1 MNDLLRRTSLLLLL
15 AVLSQLTA
23 HAQWRKAFSTP
34 GEFYN
39 EVFFVDNM
47 HGWITQHSGTV
58 YRTID
63 GGTSW
68 QTSTMPGQSLWSANR
83 DICFISPS
91 VGFVSGSD
99 GIWKST
105 TGGIGWVMITPP
117 TYRGNF
123 GTSCWFIDENN
134 GVFAAG
140 RQGSVT
146 FYRTSNGGSSWDS
159 ITYAD
164 GIDDGAIGGMTY
176 TAGTYYASGGDG
188 QLWRSADG
196 GATWI
201 GSTTNSG
208 GWQEDLVSFG
218 TGLYIASTN
227 GKSYGSLNGGKLL
240 RSVNNGVSWTAA
252 PFPTLT
258 WGISMYSSSDGWGC
272 GDEGRAY
279 KTTDGGVTWTQLSCG
294 MDKAHAV
301 DDIHFTDATHGWAV
315 GNAVYQF
322 VVNGFS
328 SRPDTI
334 DFGDVVVGSK
344 SRDSNAIITALGV
357 KLTITARKLDG
368 LHPTQFGSPQPLG
381 FLELNACQDGLTPLY
396 FAPTSEGPKIAR
408 LVYTISGSN
417 ETAEVVLKGRGVK
430 PTIASSPTMM
440 FDTLLCGNIGLDT
453 IMLRNTGSYALKI
466 TDAVASPAL
475 DAVFRVISPSFSPAA
490 PVTIK
495 PGDSAR
501 FIVQVEVARPGIYRS
516 TLSFINND
524 PDAGKSPWDVAM
536 TAVRRDLAVTMSGDS
551 IDLPGAPLGAT
562 SSLCITVTNSGDGA
576 QIIQSAT
583 LIGGDGSIKQSPA
596 ISNITVARGAER
608 TICFS
613 ASATDTLV
621 HIARFRIRLLP
632 CNRDTVITVRYQARN
647 PVISTIAQKTFGA
660 VLCDSGMV
668 DTIVVSNK
676 GNAPLIIDRPSFI
689 GAAGADFT
697 VIDPETWP
705 DTIPVG
711 QSRIISVRISGDAPA
726 GERIA
731 TMVIPNNDLF
741 PGKALWAITVR
752 YSHGTT
758 ELTPSRRVI
767 DVGEICINGTRIERV
782 DLLNTGSG
790 DAIINGLMPLGTP
803 DPSIVAI
810 APVGSII
817 APRAG
822 DSLSFTITPAAPG
835 PFSSQFLLRYG
846 PCDMFDT
853 ITVTGRA
860 FGIAL
865 AATPPALD
873 YGSASIG
880 RSVQRTLVVANNG
893 GATATITAWS
903 FVPALP
909 GARVVSPQPPVT
921 IGPGETRTV
930 TVELTPADTGNIALT
945 LLGIADGPCPDTLR
959 APIVARGVRGAAIT
973 DRYRLDYGSLF
984 SCSNGAVSDSV
995 HLMNHGSAPI
1005 ALRAVR
1011 LAGGTGSGF
1020 RIENAPAGTLQLAPG
1035 DSLTIIVSAISDVP
1049 GALSDTLLFELDQ
1062 QEEPVIAVPVEAR
1075 RDRAAMAVRDLK
1087 DMPAIAVTFD
1097 DLTGCSPSDEKTLRL
1112 RNTGTVVDTV
1122 TIGVSGAS
1130 FTLRSASTLILPPG
1144 ADTTITIRAAMS
1156 LPGDDS
1162 GLLTIR
1168 SAPCSLESLVR
1179 LDAHYGAVSAT
1190 VTPLDF
1196 STVNVGRTIQMTAE
1210 ILNTGDVDQVVDHLE
1225 IDPPSSDYAIIG
1237 TYAGLPLPA
1246 QGSLPVQVSFTP
1258 TSAGTAAARI
1268 VAVMRAPCD
1277 DTLSAPLSGRGIR
1290 SNVFVGTRG
1299 IAYGERLFCQ
1309 DSCATIRIE
1318 GTGDEAVTI
1327 LDATLDGD
1335 GGSAYRVAT
1344 ETLPLTIAP
1353 GTSAD
1358 ITICFDPAAAGDT
1371 TEAFVLLRTSDS
1383 AQPLLRLKLTGS
1395 RGKGLQGPSTILFG
1409 GNDPVDTTI
1418 VISNRSATPI
1428 EIDAAT
1434 LTGPYTVLTQFP
1446 IVVAAHD
1453 SVAVRVRYTPSYI
1466 ESSDGT
1472 LLLLQSIPCP
1482 DSLMVLLR
1490 GSTENERYLIALHAD
1505 SSYGRWGER
1514 VEIPIALENPRGAR
1528 IESMDLVVTA
1538 DPILLDPGTVRL
1550 HPTLADAWNITRGA
1564 YDPVTGGLALHMSA
1578 RAAGAIVMPSSD
1590 TLLSIEYLVLRGASI
1605 SSTIAIETSGL
1616 PAYVT
1621 AATVPGFFALADYCD
1636 AHGRLLEVSGTVAL
1650 DQNIPNP
1657 FNPTTTIEFE
1667 TAFES
1672 HVRLTVHDE
1681 LGREV
1686 QRPVDGLMLAGRGRV
1701 VIDATR
1707 LPSGVYT
1714 YRLTTGL
1721 QTLTR
1726 RMVVAK

>member
-15 AVLSQLTA
+15 AILSQLTA

-47 HGWITQHSGTV
+47 HGWITQQSTTV

-68 QTSTMPGQSLWSANR
+68 QKSTMPGGIGSANR
-83 DICFISPS
+83 DICFISTA

-117 TYRGNF
+117 TYRVGS

-140 RQGSVT
+140 DRGTVT
-146 FYRTSNGGSSWDS
+146 FYRTSNGGATWDS
-159 ITYAD
+159 ITYTG

-176 TAGTYYASGGDG
+176 AAGLYYASGGDG
-188 QLWRSADG
+188 QIWRSADG

-208 GWQEDLVSFG
+208 GWQEDMVSFG
-218 TGLYIASTN
+218 SGLYIASAD
-227 GKSYGSLNGGKLL
+227 GKSYGGLNGGKLL
-240 RSVNNGVSWTAA
+240 RSIDGGITWARSS
-252 PFPTLT
+252 FPTLT
-258 WGISMYSSSDGWGC
+258 WGISMYSSSEGWGC
-272 GDEGRAY
+272 GDGGRAY

-294 MDKAHAV
+294 MDKSHAV

-322 VVNGFS
+322 VVDGFS

-357 KLTITARKLDG
+357 KLTITARKLEG
-368 LHPTQFGSPQPLG
+368 LHPTQFGSSQPLG

-396 FAPTSEGPKIAR
+396 FAPTSDGPKIAK

-417 ETAEVVLKGRGVK
+417 ETAEVILKGRGVK
-430 PTIASSPTMM
+430 PTIASVQTMM
-440 FDTLLCGNIGLDT
+440 FDTLLCSNIGLDT
-453 IMLRNTGSYALKI
+453 VLLRNTGTYALKI
-466 TDAVASPAL
+466 TDAVASPVL
-475 DAVFRVISPSFSPAA
+475 DAVFRVISPSFSPTS

-501 FIVQVEVARPGIYRS
+501 FIVQVEVAKPGVYSGTI
-516 TLSFINND
+516 SFTNND
-524 PDAGKSPWDVAM
+524 PDVGKSPWNVAV

-551 IDLPGAPLGAT
+551 IDLPGAPLGSI
-562 SSLCITVTNSGDGA
+562 SSLCVTFTNRGDGP
-576 QIIQSAT
+576 QIIQSVT
-583 LIGGDGSIKQSPA
+583 LIGGDGIIKQLPA
-596 ISNITVARGAER
+596 ISNITVARGTEK

-613 ASATDTLV
+613 ATATDTLV

-647 PVISTIAQKTFGA
+647 PVISTIVQKTFGA

-668 DTIVVSNK
+668 DTIVVRNN
-676 GNAPLIIDRPSFI
+676 GNAPLILDRPSFI
-689 GAAGADFT
+689 GAAAADFT
-697 VIDPETWP
+697 LVEPETWP
-705 DTIPVG
+705 DTIPIG
-711 QSRIISVRISGDAPA
+711 QSLIISVRLSGAAPV

-731 TMVIPNNDLF
+731 TMIIPNNDLF

-767 DVGEICINGTRIERV
+767 DVGEICINGTRTERV
-782 DLLNTGSG
+782 TILNTGSG
-790 DAIINGLMPLGTP
+790 DAMVEGITPLGTP

-822 DSLSFTITPAAPG
+822 DSLSFTITPAAAG
-835 PFSSQFLLRYG
+835 PFSSQFILRYG
-846 PCDMFDT
+846 PCDRFDT

-959 APIVARGVRGAAIT
+959 APIVARGVRGAAVT

-995 HLMNHGSAPI
+995 RLMNHGSAPI
-1005 ALRAVR
+1005 TLRAVR

-1020 RIENAPAGTLQLAPG
+1020 RIENPPAGPRQLTPG
-1035 DSLTIIVSAISDVP
+1035 DSLTIILSAIAEAP

-1062 QEEPVIAVPVEAR
+1062 QEEPVIAVPVEGR
-1075 RDRAAMAVRDLK
+1075 RERADLAVRDLS
-1087 DMPAIAVTFD
+1087 DLPATVVVFD
-1097 DLTGCSPSDEKTLRL
+1097 DLSGCGPSDEQTLRL
-1112 RNTGTVVDTV
+1112 RNTGTVADTV
-1122 TIGVSGAS
+1122 ALAVSGAS
-1130 FTLRSASTLILPPG
+1130 FTLRSASTLILQPG
-1144 ADTTITIRAAMS
+1144 ADTTITVRAAMS
-1156 LPGDDS
+1156 APGDDT

-1168 SAPCSLESLVR
+1168 SVPCSLESLVQ
-1179 LDAHYGAVSAT
+1179 LKAHYGAVSAT

-1196 STVNVGRTIQMTAE
+1196 STVNIGRTIRMTAE

-1237 TYAGLPLPA
+1237 TYAGSPLPA
-1246 QGSLPVQVSFTP
+1246 QGSLAVQVSFTP
-1258 TSAGTAAARI
+1258 TSAGPAGARI
-1268 VAVMRAPCD
+1268 IAVMRAPCD
-1277 DTLSAPLSGRGIR
+1277 DTLSADLSGRGIR

-1309 DSCATIRIE
+1309 DSCATVHVE
-1318 GTGDEAVTI
+1318 ATGSDPVTI
-1327 LDATLDGD
+1327 LDATLE
-1335 GGSAYRVAT
+1335 GSGSGAYRVAT
-1344 ETLPLTIAP
+1344 EVLPLTVLP

-1358 ITICFDPAAAGDT
+1358 ITICFDPGATGDT
-1371 TEAFVLLRTSDS
+1371 ADAFVLLTTSDS

-1395 RGKGLQGPSTILFG
+1395 RGQGLQGPETILFG
-1409 GNDPVDTTI
+1409 GTDPVDTSVVI
-1418 VISNRSATPI
+1418 VNRGGTPI
-1428 EIDAAT
+1428 EIGDAA
-1434 LTGPYTVLTQFP
+1434 LTGPYTVLTKLP
-1446 IVVAAHD
+1446 VVVGAHD
-1453 SVAVRVRYTPSYI
+1453 SVVVRVRYTPSYT
-1466 ESSDGT
+1466 ESANGS
-1472 LLLLQSIPCP
+1472 LILLQSIPCS
-1482 DSLMVLLR
+1482 DSLLVLLKA
-1490 GSTENERYLIALHAD
+1490 STENERYQIALGAD

-1514 VEIPIALENPRGAR
+1514 VEIPIALENPRQAR
-1528 IESMDLVVTA
+1528 IESIDLVVTA
-1538 DPILLDPGTVRL
+1538 DPALLDPGTVRL
-1550 HPTLADAWNITRGA
+1550 HPALAEAWSVARGA
-1564 YDPVTGGLALHMSA
+1564 YNPATGALAIHMSA
-1578 RAAGAIVMPSSD
+1578 RAGSAVIPSSD
-1590 TLLSIEYLVLRGASI
+1590 TLLSIDYLVLRGGTI
-1605 SSTIAIETSGL
+1605 SSTIGIETSGL
-1616 PAYVT
+1616 PAYV
-1621 AATVPGFFALADYCD
+1621 AATTTPGFFALSDYCD

-1650 DQNIPNP
+1650 DQNVPNP

-1686 QRPVDGLMLAGRGRV
+1686 QRPVDGLMPAGRGRV
-1701 VIDATR
+1701 VIDATG